1 MTTGGRYPIQPVRP
15 YVVTG
20 GRSAPSRNTIRPETI
35 VTGARRSEPLPLPPA
50 SGRAERMLLSLCRQP
65 LSLAETAAHLEL
77 PVSAVLVVASDLVDS
92 GHLSVRTPAVPRAD
106 NSLLQELLNGLR
118 KLA

>member
-1 MTTGGRYPIQPVRP
+1 MTSGGRYPLHPVRP

-35 VTGARRSEPLPLPPA
+35 VAESRRREPLPPTA
-50 SGRAERMLLSLCRQP
+50 SGAARTLLSLCRQP

-77 PVSAVLVVASDLVDS
+77 SVSAILVIASDLVDS
-92 GHLSVRTPAVPRAD
+92 GHLAIRTPPSSRPD
-106 NSLLQELLNGLR
+106 NNVLQELLNGLR

>member
-1 MTTGGRYPIQPVRP
+1 MTSGGKYPLRPVRP

-35 VTGARRSEPLPLPPA
+35 VSAAPQAGPFPPSAGRTERALLGMCRR
-50 SGRAERMLLSLCRQP
+50 P
-65 LSLAETAAHLEL
+65 LSLAETAAYLEL
-77 PVSAVLVVASDLVDS
+77 PVSAILVVASDLVDS
-92 GHLSVRTPAVPRAD
+92 GHLSVRTQASARVSND
-106 NSLLQELLNGLR
+106 LLRELLNGLR